1 MKEYS
6 VIIKGDRISSGCVIV
21 KAIDEHSA
29 ANFITDNFSDDV
41 EVLTVT
47 EYRKL

>member
-6 VIIKGDRISSGCVIV
+6 VIIKGDRVSSGCVIV

-29 ANFITDNFSDDV
+29 TNFINDNFPDDV
-41 EVLTVT
+41 EILTIT